1 MLPLT
6 PVAAELL
13 MGCWAGEIS
22 PAADLFVGLGLCCF
36 LSVVMLRLC
45 VWSVSIH
52 LRSANQIFTAS
63 PQDFLI
69 SEHLF
74 WTINVFW
81 EGELDEAQ
89 AQEYIVS

>member
-1 MLPLT
+1 
-6 PVAAELL
+6 
-13 MGCWAGEIS
+13 
-22 PAADLFVGLGLCCF
+22 
-36 LSVVMLRLC
+36 MLRLC

-52 LRSANQIFTAS
+52 LRSANQIFTTS